1 MVYFRSVGICLV
13 CSILH
18 SEFLEG
24 VSAVCC
30 VQGLGQETVSAAL
43 ESLLLGL
50 AAFVGY
56 MPIGFQQLFDYPSEP
71 VASVSCVFGVVGIQG
86 CCLTRRP

>member
-43 ESLLLGL
+43 ESLLLRL
-50 AAFVGY
+50 VAF
-56 MPIGFQQLFDYPSEP
+56 
-71 VASVSCVFGVVGIQG
+71 FGVVCIDSIFLFRSVEFGA
-86 CCLTRRP
+86 